1 VGNNE
6 LQDTL
11 EGIAV
16 IGMNGRFP
24 GAADIEQF
32 WLNLRDGVE
41 SVRFFSD
48 EELQAAGIDGATLS
62 DPNYVKAKA
71 MLDDIELFD
80 GAFFGLNPRESAIM
94 DPQHRV
100 FLECAWG
107 ALEDAGYNPETF
119 DGAIG
124 VYAGASLNSY
134 LLKNLSSNPDAVE
147 LAGTLQIMIGNDKD
161 FLPTRVSYK
170 LNLKGPAVNVQ
181 TACSTS
187 LVAAHLACRALLNY
201 ECDMALAG
209 GVSITVPQKSGYFFE
224 PGGINSPDGHC
235 RAFDAQAQGT
245 LAGNG
250 AGIVVLKRLED
261 ALLDGDGIHAV
272 IRGSAINNDGSFKV
286 SYTAPSQDGQAKVIA
301 EAQAIA
307 QVEPETITYVET
319 HGTGTDLGDVIEVAA
334 LTQAF
339 RAGTQ
344 KKGFCAI
351 GAVKTNIG
359 HLDAAAGVTGLI
371 KTVLALKHRLLPP
384 SLHFE
389 QPNPQI
395 DFATSPFYV
404 NNKLSEWKAGQTLRR
419 AGVSSFGIGGT
430 NAHLIVEEAPQVE
443 RSVSERQ
450 WHLLP
455 LSAKS
460 DAALE
465 KMADNL
471 SEHLGRHDDLN
482 LADAAYTLQVGRKA
496 FNHRCVVVC
505 RDRED
510 ALRSL
515 PAAPHG
521 ALSGYQEASDRPVV
535 FMFPGG
541 GAQYPNMGRDLY
553 EQEPVFREQVDL
565 CAELLRPQL
574 GYDLR
579 ELLYPGTDH
588 EASISAQMKRTSI
601 ALPALFAVE
610 YALAKLWMSWGVRP
624 SAMIGHS
631 LGEYVAACLAGVFSL
646 KDALSLVTLRGRLF
660 EQLPSGA
667 MLSISLGEDEARA
680 LMSEKLSLAAINGPS
695 LCVASGPVEKIEELA
710 EALVAKGVEYRRLQI
725 DVAAHSEMVTP
736 ILAPFSEFVGRI
748 RLHEPTV
755 PYLSNVTGTWVT
767 AAEATNPAY
776 WTNHL
781 RRTVRFADGLGEL
794 LSDAKRILLEVGPG
808 HTLSTLAAQHPAK
821 TEEQTILSSL
831 RHPQD
836 PRPDRAVLLNA
847 LGRLWLAGAQIG
859 WPQLHASEQ
868 RRRLQLPTYPF
879 ERRRCWIDAQPS
891 HRNNRRRVSL
901 EKKPD
906 IADWFY
912 VPSWKRTASP
922 LLETANTKDGKSR
935 WLVFADECGLA
946 ARLVKE
952 LERSD
957 EDVLTVF
964 AGEDFE
970 RLGER
975 GYAINPGRREHYDA
989 LLEEVSSSGGMPCKV
1004 VHLWS
1009 VTMDHTSSDGEE
1021 LEKSQELC
1029 FYSLLYLAQA
1039 LSEQNAADPIQLVV
1053 LSNDLFEV
1061 TGGESVSARKA
1072 TLLGPCKV
1080 IPKEYENIAC
1090 RLVDIAL
1097 PEAAASPDE
1106 KLVEQLV
1113 AELTAPSIE
1122 PLVAY
1127 RRNHR
1132 WAQTFE
1138 TMRLDA
1144 AVEKQPRLRE
1154 KGVYLITGGL
1164 GGIGLALAQYLAQAA
1179 QARLV
1184 LIGRS
1189 PFPARE
1195 EWEDWLAAHD
1205 REDQV
1210 SRKIKTLLS
1219 YEEAGAEVL
1228 VLSADVS
1235 SREQML
1241 EVLSRTSERFGA
1253 IHGIIHSAGVPGGG
1267 LIQLKTAEIAERV
1280 LAPKVRGTLVLDDLF
1295 AKRELDFFLL
1305 CSSLNSILG
1314 AVGQVDYTA
1323 ANAFLDAFAQS
1334 NTSRRGIF
1342 TVSVNWEAWQEVGMA
1357 VETAIPLEFREGRAE
1372 ALKSKITPQEGVEV
1386 FRRILRSRE
1395 PQVVI
1400 STRDF
1405 HAVIEQSNEFVT
1417 ATALE
1422 ELEKSRS
1429 AKPTH
1434 PRPPLGTPYVAPHTE
1449 IEEQIAEIWQ
1459 NLFGFEQVGVND
1471 NFFELG
1477 GHSLLAIQL
1486 TARLRSAFQIDV
1498 PLRKFFTAPS
1508 VAGAATLI
1516 EESLL
1521 AEIEGI
1527 SEEEAERLLT
1537 SES

>member
-1 VGNNE
+1 MGNND
-6 LQDTL
+6 LQDAL
-11 EGIAV
+11 EGIAI

-24 GAADIEQF
+24 GAADIQQF
-32 WLNLRDGVE
+32 WQNLRDGVE
-41 SVRFFSD
+41 SVCFFSD
-48 EELQAAGIDGATLS
+48 EELRVAGVDAEVLS
-62 DPNYVKAKA
+62 EPNYVKAKA

-80 GAFFGLNPRESAIM
+80 GSFFSLNPRESAIM
-94 DPQHRV
+94 DPQHRA

-134 LLKNLSSNPDAVE
+134 LLKNLLANPDAVE
-147 LAGTLQIMIGNDKD
+147 SAGALQVMIGNDKD

-170 LNLKGPAVNVQ
+170 LNLRGPAVNVQ

-245 LAGNG
+245 LGG
-250 AGIVVLKRLED
+250 DGVGIVVLKRLED
-261 ALLDGDGIHAV
+261 ALSDGDCIHAI

-286 SYTAPSQDGQAKVIA
+286 SYTAPSQDGQAQVIA

-307 QVEPETITYVET
+307 QVEPETISYVET
-319 HGTGTDLGDVIEVAA
+319 HGTATDLGDVIEVAA

-339 RAGTQ
+339 RNGTQ
-344 KKGFCAI
+344 KKNFCAI
-351 GAVKTNIG
+351 GSVKTNIG

-395 DFATSPFYV
+395 DFVNSPFYV
-404 NNKLSEWKAGQTLRR
+404 NNKLSDWKAGQTPRR

-443 RSVSERQ
+443 RSVSEKQ

-460 DAALE
+460 STALE
-465 KMADNL
+465 KMAANL
-471 SEHLGRHDDLN
+471 SEHLERHDDLN

-496 FNHRCVVVC
+496 FNHRCAVVC

-515 PAAPHG
+515 EMAPHG

-541 GAQYPNMGRDLY
+541 GAQYPNMGLDLY
-553 EQEPVFREQVDL
+553 QEEPVFREQVDL

-579 ELLYPGTDH
+579 ELLYPEADH
-588 EASISAQMKRTSI
+588 EAAVSVQMKRTSL
-601 ALPALFAVE
+601 ALPALFVIE

-624 SAMIGHS
+624 SALIGHS

-646 KDALSLVTLRGRLF
+646 EDALSLVTLRGRLF

-667 MLSISLGEDEARA
+667 MLGISLAEDEARA

-695 LCVASGPVEKIEELA
+695 LCVASGPVEEIEELA
-710 EALVAKGVEYRRLQI
+710 EALGAKGIEYRRLQI

-736 ILAPFSEFVGRI
+736 ILAPFSAFVSKI
-748 RLHEPTV
+748 RLHEPTI
-755 PYLSNVTGTWVT
+755 PYLSNVTGKWIT

-776 WTNHL
+776 WANHL
-781 RRTVRFADGLGEL
+781 RRTVRFADGLDEL

-821 TEEQTILSSL
+821 TEEHHILSSL

-847 LGRLWLAGAQIG
+847 LGRLWLAGAQID
-859 WPQLHASEQ
+859 WQQLHANEE

-879 ERRRCWIDAQPS
+879 ERRRCWIDPQTGYA
-891 HRNNRRRVSL
+891 NNRRQGSL
-901 EKKPD
+901 DRKQD
-906 IADWFY
+906 LADWFY

-922 LLETANTKDGKSR
+922 LLETARTEDRKSL
-935 WLVFADECGLA
+935 WLIFADECGLS
-946 ARLVKE
+946 ARLIEGLKQ
-952 LERSD
+952 LGHD
-957 EDVLTVF
+957 ALTVI

-970 RLGER
+970 KLGER
-975 GYAINPGRREHYDA
+975 SYAINPGRREDYDA
-989 LLEEVSSSGGMPCKV
+989 LLQEVRRDVMPLKFA
-1004 VHLWS
+1004 HLWS
-1009 VTMDHTSSDGEE
+1009 VTKDHASSESAG
-1021 LEKSQELC
+1021 LEKSQELG

-1039 LSEQNAADPIQLVV
+1039 LGEQNIADQIQLMVV
-1053 LSNDLFEV
+1053 SNNLFEV
-1061 TGGESVSARKA
+1061 TGEESVSAQKA
-1072 TLLGPCKV
+1072 TVLGPCKV

-1090 RLVDIAL
+1090 RLIDIAI
-1097 PEAAASPDE
+1097 PEAVGQSDE
-1106 KLVEQLV
+1106 KLSEQLI
-1113 AELTAPSIE
+1113 AELLASSSE
-1122 PLVAY
+1122 PIVAY
-1127 RRNHR
+1127 RRNYC

-1138 TMRLDA
+1138 AVRLDA

-1154 KGVYLITGGL
+1154 QGVYLITGGL
-1164 GGIGLALAQYLAQAA
+1164 GGIGLALAEYLAQAA
-1179 QARLV
+1179 QAKLV

-1189 PFPARE
+1189 PFPSRE
-1195 EWEDWLAAHD
+1195 EWEHWLATHD
-1205 REDQV
+1205 DEDQT
-1210 SRKIKTLLS
+1210 SRKIKRLLGF
-1219 YEEAGAEVL
+1219 EEAGAEVL
-1228 VLSADVS
+1228 VISADVS
-1235 SREQML
+1235 SRDEML
-1241 EVLSRTSERFGA
+1241 EVLARTSERFGHV
-1253 IHGIIHSAGVPGGG
+1253 HGIIHSAGVPGGG
-1267 LIQLKTAEIAERV
+1267 LIQLKTPEIAERV
-1280 LAPKVRGTLVLDDLF
+1280 MSPKVKGTLVLNELF
-1295 AKRELDFFLL
+1295 EGRELDFFLL
-1305 CSSLNSILG
+1305 CSSLNSLLG
-1314 AVGQVDYTA
+1314 AVGQVDYTS
-1323 ANAFLDAFAQS
+1323 ANAFLDAFADS
-1334 NTSRRGIF
+1334 NTSKRGIF
-1342 TVSVNWEAWQEVGMA
+1342 TVSINWEAWQEVGMA
-1357 VETAIPLEFREGRAE
+1357 VETVIPLEFRADQEE
-1372 ALKSKITPQEGVEV
+1372 ALKSKIMPQEGVEI
-1386 FRRILRSRE
+1386 FRRVLRSRA
-1395 PQVVI
+1395 PQVII

-1405 HAVIEQSNEFVT
+1405 QAVIEENEQFVT

-1422 ELEKSRS
+1422 ELAQSRA

-1434 PRPPLGTPYVAPHTE
+1434 PRPPLGTAYVAPRTE
-1449 IEEQIAEIWQ
+1449 IEEQVAEIWQ
-1459 NLFGFEQVGVND
+1459 NIFGFEQVGVND

-1486 TARLRSAFQIDV
+1486 TARLRKAFQVDV
-1498 PLRKFFTAPS
+1498 PLRKFFASPS

-1527 SEEEAERLLT
+1527 SDEEAERLLT